1 MISHCFAT
9 RTRHSFQGMF
19 FRFFEP
25 VRRVSRRITIN
36 ESELNCLFRGHYG
49 LTYAAQYFHW
59 LQVQCLAIQDPFKR
73 LNDCSLRTIK
83 LLQETNNFCNGT
95 TNLLREANYP
105 SDGTTNLLRE
115 TNNPSNGTTNLLRET
130 NNPSNGTTNLLR
142 ETNNPSNGTAN
153 LLRETI
159 YPSNGTTNLL
169 RETYEI
175 DSCCNV
181 QLQVKQTSVVQSM
194 NCIKPFLRVVP
205 GSEADTC
212 CDNGNKVNVINQCI
226 VPQSAQCIQRG
237 RYSRP
242 RSQARL
248 RSQVKTRVR
257 DREPSRISLRKVID
271 SLNRRKFRR
280 KHKNL
285 LRKSV
290 PVSSVLHSIAT
301 NYKHW
306 KIRFT
311 QKQDSFYSN
320 YFMKISTTVYDL
332 AEKNILLSGDIELNP
347 GPVTNNSTSLGII
360 ANERS
365 NFLLNY
371 RLLQHGLRT
380 IDVGGGGDC
389 FFKSVSHQLYG
400 DSNHHLEIKL
410 LLTAGQ
416 QRMIADK
423 STKIISQFLSS

>member
-1 MISHCFAT
+1 
-9 RTRHSFQGMF
+9 
-19 FRFFEP
+19 
-25 VRRVSRRITIN
+25 
-36 ESELNCLFRGHYG
+36 
-49 LTYAAQYFHW
+49 
-59 LQVQCLAIQDPFKR
+59 
-73 LNDCSLRTIK
+73 
-83 LLQETNNFCNGT
+83 
-95 TNLLREANYP
+95 
-105 SDGTTNLLRE
+105 
-115 TNNPSNGTTNLLRET
+115 
-130 NNPSNGTTNLLR
+130 
-142 ETNNPSNGTAN
+142 
-153 LLRETI
+153 
-159 YPSNGTTNLL
+159 
-169 RETYEI
+169 
-175 DSCCNV
+175 
-181 QLQVKQTSVVQSM
+181 M

-360 ANERS
+360 ANEQS

-400 DSNHHLEIKL
+400 DSNHHLEIRA
-410 LLTAGQ
+410 AGIQ
-416 QRMIADK
+416 YLRHNPERFIESNVDISWMGYLFNMSLQGTWADH
-423 STKIISQFLSS
+423 IIIQAVADAMNLRIHIIESNDNFSDMTLVEPTNIIKQSYVYIFRTHR

>member
-73 LNDCSLRTIK
+73 LNDFSLRTIK
-83 LLQETNNFCNGT
+83 LLHETNNFCNGT

-105 SDGTTNLLRE
+105 S
-115 TNNPSNGTTNLLRET
+115 NGTT
-130 NNPSNGTTNLLR
+130 
-142 ETNNPSNGTAN
+142 N

-181 QLQVKQTSVVQSM
+181 QLQVKQTAVVQSM

-332 AEKNILLSGDIELNP
+332 AEKNILLCG
-347 GPVTNNSTSLGII
+347 V
-360 ANERS
+360 
-365 NFLLNY
+365 FL
-371 RLLQHGLRT
+371 
-380 IDVGGGGDC
+380 V
-389 FFKSVSHQLYG
+389 
-400 DSNHHLEIKL
+400 
-410 LLTAGQ
+410 LLT
-416 QRMIADK
+416 
-423 STKIISQFLSS
+423 L